1 MRKTVAL
8 ALLGA
13 AAVIPMA
20 ATASKPAAK
29 PAAARDWTR
38 TFTVTPEGGFRMGNP
53 AAKVALVEYGSLTCP
68 HCQHFAET
76 GVGPL
81 LQNYV
86 RTGKL
91 SYEYRSLVLNGIDL
105 AATLVARCNGP
116 SRFFPIA
123 ETLYKTQPVWIAK
136 INDLP
141 EPEKDRLQKLPQSE
155 MMVSVAKVIGVIPVA
170 AAHGIPPARAQQ
182 CLTDAAAALKL
193 GAMHQKALDSGV
205 QGTPTFV
212 VNGKQVR
219 ADDWPTLEPFLKD
232 AGG

>member
-1 MRKTVAL
+1 MRKAFAL

-13 AAVIPMA
+13 AMLLPMA

-38 TFTVTPEGGFRMGNP
+38 TFAVTAEGGFRMGNP
-53 AAKVALVEYGSLTCP
+53 GAKIALVEYGSLTCP

-76 GVGPL
+76 GVKPL

-105 AATLVARCNGP
+105 AVTLVARCNGP

-123 ETLYKTQPVWIAK
+123 EQLYKTQPMWVAK
-136 INDLP
+136 VDRLP
-141 EPEKDRLQKLPQSE
+141 DAEKDRLQNLPRSE
-155 MMVSVAKVIGVIPVA
+155 MMVSVAKLTGLIPVA
-170 AAHGIPPARAQQ
+170 AAHGIPPAKAEQ
-182 CLTDAAAALKL
+182 CLKDDAAAMKL
-193 GAMHQKALDSGV
+193 AEMHQAALDAGV
-205 QGTPTFV
+205 PGTPTFL
-212 VNGKQVR
+212 VNGKRVN
-219 ADDWPTLEPFLKD
+219 AGDWPSLEPFLKD

>member
-1 MRKTVAL
+1 MRKSLAL
-8 ALLGA
+8 ILLGA
-13 AAVIPMA
+13 ATVLPAA
-20 ATASKPAAK
+20 ATASRSAAK
-29 PAAARDWTR
+29 PAVHDWTR
-38 TFTVTPEGGFRMGNP
+38 TFAVTPEGGFRMGNP
-53 AAKVALVEYGSLTCP
+53 EAKIAIVEYGSLTCP

-76 GVGPL
+76 GVKPL

-86 RTGKL
+86 RTGKA

-136 INDLP
+136 IDGLP
-141 EPEKDRLQKLPQSE
+141 ETEKDRLQSLPRVE
-155 MMVSVAKVIGVIPVA
+155 MMMAVAKITGLIPVA
-170 AAHGIPPARAQQ
+170 AANGIPAARAKA
-182 CLTDAAAALKL
+182 CLADDDAALKL
-193 GAMHQKALDSGV
+193 AQMHKAAVDRGV

-212 VNGKQVR
+212 VNGTQVQT
-219 ADDWPTLEPFLKD
+219 ADWAELEPYLKK